1 MVIGLLLTL
10 VAGTMGGSFALP
22 MRYMKKWAWENIWT
36 VWSLVALILI
46 PWLLALAT
54 VPHLSSVYRAVG
66 PRALLLP
73 SVFGLLWGVSSFLF
87 GLGVD
92 LAGMSLTFAVV
103 NGLSSAIGSWV
114 PMTVQHPGRVLTVGG
129 VIASLG
135 VLGVVSGV
143 AVCSWAGHIRS
154 RQKDNPGVPSDQRSR
169 DFWRG
174 LAVVIA
180 SGLLAPCLNLGFAFG
195 QKISSAAV
203 TAGGSPATSTNAV
216 LALVLAAGFVT
227 NFAYCLYR
235 LVRNKS
241 VGLYRIPESGKY
253 FMLGIIMGA
262 LWILTFAL
270 YGSATSYY
278 GEYGTVVG
286 WPMLMAVVTIVSS
299 LWDVRHGEWTKRA
312 LRVMAPGVMI
322 LILSV
327 AVISYG
333 LYKLQHVTG

>member
-1 MVIGLLLTL
+1 MAIGLLLTL
-10 VAGTMGGSFALP
+10 IAGAMGGSFALP
-22 MRYMKKWAWENIWT
+22 MRYMKKWAWENIWA

-54 VPHLSSVYRAVG
+54 VPHLTAVYEAVG
-66 PRALLLP
+66 ARALLLP
-73 SVFGLLWGVSSFLF
+73 CVFGLLWGISSFLF
-87 GLGVD
+87 GLGID

-114 PMTVQHPGRVLTVGG
+114 PMVVLHPGRILTVGG
-129 VIASLG
+129 VIVSLG

-154 RQKDNPGVPSDQRSR
+154 RKTDQPGGMPGQRSR

-174 LAVVIA
+174 LAVIVA
-180 SGLLAPCLNLGFAFG
+180 SGLLAPCLNLGFVFG
-195 QKISSAAV
+195 QKISSAALK
-203 TAGGSPATSTNAV
+203 AGGSPATSTNAV
-216 LALVLAAGFVT
+216 LALVLAAGFVN

-253 FMLGIIMGA
+253 FVLGIIMGA

-299 LWDVRHGEWTKRA
+299 LWDVGHGEWTKRP
-312 LRVMAPGVMI
+312 LRVMAPGVLI

-327 AVISYG
+327 AVMSYG
-333 LYKLQHVTG
+333 LYQLQRVTG